1 MDGLLLP
8 MILLAAGDKP
18 NQKAL
23 LSQILPA
30 LLPGPPAQRI
40 TVAAITARE
49 HIRKQAQTEQ
59 GIVLD
64 AIKAGGFKSAA
75 ELVKYPAIE
84 AAFKRLPTA
93 VQSTAFPGTPPPGG
107 GSEARGS
114 EPT

>member
-30 LLPGPPAQRI
+30 VLPGPRAQRI

-49 HIRKQAQTEQ
+49 HIRQQAQTEQ
-59 GIVLD
+59 TLVIEAID
-64 AIKAGGFKSAA
+64 AGKFTSAA
-75 ELVKYPAIE
+75 ELTKFPAIE
-84 AAFKRLPTA
+84 AAFKRLPAA
-93 VQSTAFPGTPPPGG
+93 VQSTVFRPAPPAGG
-107 GSEARGS
+107 GGDPRRS